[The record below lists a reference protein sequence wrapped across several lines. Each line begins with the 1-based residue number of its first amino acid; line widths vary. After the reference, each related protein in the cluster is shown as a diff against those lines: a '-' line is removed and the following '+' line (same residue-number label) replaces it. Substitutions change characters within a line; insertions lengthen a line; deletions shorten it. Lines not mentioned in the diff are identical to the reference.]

1 MEGIINPAVQYR
13 LGALWL
19 VWLLSVCIWT
29 TALLTTYPVKVKEA
43 VLTPQAGYPASKLL
57 HVGTYAALAAS
68 AAWLL
73 PGSKYRFLPILF
85 LSLHAFGTEYLQT
98 FTESRTGSLTDVGI
112 NHVGIALGLALTWWR
127 WLPVDPTDH
136 SATRAGQ

>member
-1 MEGIINPAVQYR
+1 MEGIINPAAPFR

-19 VWLLSVCIWT
+19 VWLLSICIWT
-29 TALLTTYPVKVKEA
+29 TALLTTYPVRVKEA
-43 VLTPQAGYPASKLL
+43 VFTPQAGYPASKLL
-57 HVGTYAALAAS
+57 HVGAYAALAAA

-73 PGSKYRFLPILF
+73 PGSKFRLLPVLF

-112 NHVGIALGLALTWWR
+112 NHIGIALGLILTFWK
-127 WLPVDPTDH
+127 WLPAERTNH
-136 SATRAGQ
+136 SATQSGQ